1 MINELNKI
9 FKKTEIYQ
17 ANYIYIYSDFR
28 YFFNFN
34 KKNPKKSVKSFLELF
49 TKKGITCVIPAF
61 SYTTSGNFIVE
72 NTKSKVGFLA
82 NYLMRNFKYERSE
95 HPLFSYVSIGKN
107 KKIVKNVGKSAFGK
121 NSVHSRLHKKKTV
134 FLNLF
139 RPLKDGNTLVH
150 HIEQKNNANYRFNKR
165 FNTKVIKNKKNLGS
179 NFKAYVRKFKNKKDH
194 VFTFKKIY
202 KDLLNKDF
210 MKHFT
215 YKNEKIFVYDYD
227 EFYGYLEK
235 KYNENNNIFI
245 KK

>member
-9 FKKTEIYQ
+9 LKKTKIYQ

-34 KKNPKKSVKSFLELF
+34 KKDPKKSVRSFLKLF
-49 TKKGITCVIPAF
+49 TNKGITCIIPAF

-72 NTKSKVGFLA
+72 KTRSKVGFLA

-121 NSVHSRLHKKKTV
+121 NSVHSKLHKKKTF

-150 HIEQKNNANYRFNKR
+150 HIEQKNNANYRFNKK

-179 NFKAYVRKFKNKKDH
+179 NFTAYVRKFKNKKDH

-202 KDLLNKDF
+202 KDLLKKDF
-210 MKHFT
+210 MKYFT

-227 EFYGYLEK
+227 EFYAYLEK
-235 KYNENNNIFI
+235 KYKENNNIFI